1 MPTTEKLRNKLMA
14 KLTEL
19 FQLDQPDLD
28 FGFYRIMQAKAQQ
41 VKSFIDKDLL
51 QIIEDAFGQVDEGRK
66 TELTAA
72 YENVVREAREEYG
85 AAEPEKTPKAIK
97 AKAALDALRDGATA
111 ESDVYDHLYR
121 FFERYYDEGDFISRR
136 YYARENAG
144 KAAPFA
150 IPYNGEEVKLHWANA
165 DQYYIKTAEYFSNYS
180 FDITQAAEIRKMSDG
195 EKVLNGIPEK
205 TLKVHFRIVDASE
218 GEHGNVKAAEDKKR
232 FFILHEENPIE
243 FNETQELVIN
253 FEYKALPGGK
263 NAVDADTEKAL
274 KEKFGK
280 SLNKGDMPNLA
291 IAARVIEALETTDG
305 HRWTRI
311 SKDGE
316 KICVNLCESV
326 VKNYLTVLRFAAP
339 TDKISN
345 RPLLAKYINQYT
357 ARNTM
362 DYFIHKNLGAFLKRE
377 LDFYIKNEMMH
388 LDDIENADAPAVEN
402 YLAKLKVI
410 RKIATKLIDFLA
422 QLEDFQKKLWLKK
435 KFVTETNYCITLD
448 RIFSMENGELTIDN
462 EGKWLLEQIANNDAQ
477 IQEWIKLSFIED
489 NEIEDL
495 KKWMQGIIDNGKLTM
510 DNGDTDLFGNP
521 DPKLSTIHS
530 PFSIH
535 LVLDTAFFS
544 SDFKAKLIASIE
556 DFDEQCDGLLIH
568 SENFQALNLLQERY
582 REQVKCVYID
592 PPYNTGGDDFLYKDS
607 YQHSS
612 WLSLITDRL
621 VSSEKLIQECGS
633 IAVSI
638 DLKEFDKTIS
648 LLDTVFS
655 EESRKNLITVK
666 RGSAT
671 GAKVINPGTINI
683 SEFVLSYSKN
693 PKEWAPEKAYRQK
706 AYDNRYG
713 TIIINF
719 EEPFANWEFESV
731 LDAFSNYYE
740 LPKSQLKKHFGLEYE
755 EKLQSFVVENAH
767 RIIQFVSLDENSVSQ
782 DAVTLKKQ
790 SLKNRDKIFH
800 LERDGKND
808 YYIRNGKAIIFYKDR
823 LIQIGESLVPGEPVS
838 DIWDDVLPNDLH
850 NEGGVNLRKGKKPE
864 KLIHRLI
871 EMGSRENE
879 LVMDFFMGSG
889 TTGAVSFKSKRKWL
903 GIEYSDY
910 FDVVTL
916 KRLKLTLFGD
926 KSGVSEMTMWKG
938 GGCFKYLRLESYE
951 DTLNNLEFDKIPA
964 RDKVMEQNDSLR
976 EDYMLH
982 YMLDVETRGSQS
994 LLNIDNFANPTAYTL
1009 KVKKPGSDEQVTQ
1022 NIDLIETFNYLLG
1035 LRLENMAAPQ
1045 TFTAGF
1051 TRKPDPELP
1060 EDQHTKLVVDGQIKQ
1075 VNHRF
1080 TQIDTDKE
1088 QEKNNPCSSVSICGS
1103 KEKIWWF
1110 RKLEGWVPA
1119 DPMNPNNGQKERVLI
1134 VWRKLT
1140 GNLEE
1145 DNLMLDEWFEK
1156 YRISTHDFEYDTIY
1170 VNGSNNLPNL
1180 KKDDENWKV
1189 RLIEEEFHKR
1199 MWEME

>member
-19 FQLDQPDLD
+19 FQLDQPGLD

-66 TELTAA
+66 SELAA
-72 YENVVREAREEYG
+72 AVE
-85 AAEPEKTPKAIK
+85 KAIQTAKDFGAPNPEETEPVKK
-97 AKAALDALRDGATA
+97 ARAALDALRDGATA

-232 FFILHEENPIE
+232 FFILHEENPVE
-243 FNETQELVIN
+243 FNDADELVIN
-253 FEYKALPGGK
+253 FEYKALPGG
-263 NAVDADTEKAL
+263 NNNVDTDTEKAL

-280 SLNKGDMPNLA
+280 ILNKGDMPNLA
-291 IAARVIEALETTDG
+291 IAEKVIEAASG
-305 HRWTRI
+305 
-311 SKDGE
+311 SE
-316 KICVNLCESV
+316 KAKE
-326 VKNYLTVLRFAAP
+326 YLSSLGLHAP

-357 ARNTM
+357 ARNTC
-362 DYFIHKNLGAFLKRE
+362 DYFIHKDLSGFLKRE
-377 LDFYIKNEMMH
+377 LDFYIKNEVMH

-448 RIFSMENGELTIDN
+448 RVPEELYGE
-462 EGKWLLEQIANNDAQ
+462 IACNDAQ
-477 IQEWIKLSFIED
+477 REEWVKLFAIDEIKATD
-489 NEIEDL
+489 GDL
-495 KKWMQGIIDNGKLTM
+495 IDSGKPGYSVPLT
-510 DNGDTDLFGNP
+510 TDFLKAN
-521 DPKLSTIHS
+521 DK
-530 PFSIH
+530 

-544 SDFKAKLIASIE
+544 PEFKAKLIASIE

-592 PPYNTGGDDFLYKDS
+592 PPYNTEKKDFTYKDG
-607 YQHSS
+607 YKGSS
-612 WLSLITDRL
+612 WLSFMRDRIAHSTPLCYKDGILFSNIDENELFDYHILLVEIFGSDNFLGDWIWQNKKGGGNDSTYLAVEHEYIKSFAVNKACAKPFFQPYKDEYLKRYKETDEQGKFYWDTFKRKSGKQYYPITCPDGTVMEFDHLGNPISWLRSEARFKSDIEEGEIKFEKKTDGWSILFKQRLPEGKKPRSILTDLGTTGTGNDEQLDMFSKILFSNPKPKQL
-621 VSSEKLIQECGS
+621 VSEI
-633 IAVSI
+633 
-638 DLKEFDKTIS
+638 IS
-648 LLDTVFS
+648 YPNS
-655 EESRKNLITVK
+655 NS
-666 RGSAT
+666 
-671 GAKVINPGTINI
+671 
-683 SEFVLSYSKN
+683 
-693 PKEWAPEKAYRQK
+693 
-706 AYDNRYG
+706 
-713 TIIINF
+713 
-719 EEPFANWEFESV
+719 SV
-731 LDAFSNYYE
+731 LD
-740 LPKSQLKKHFGLEYE
+740 
-755 EKLQSFVVENAH
+755 
-767 RIIQFVSLDENSVSQ
+767 
-782 DAVTLKKQ
+782 
-790 SLKNRDKIFH
+790 
-800 LERDGKND
+800 
-808 YYIRNGKAIIFYKDR
+808 
-823 LIQIGESLVPGEPVS
+823 
-838 DIWDDVLPNDLH
+838 
-850 NEGGVNLRKGKKPE
+850 
-864 KLIHRLI
+864 
-871 EMGSRENE
+871 
-879 LVMDFFMGSG
+879 FFAGSG
-889 TTGAVSFKSKRKWL
+889 TTGHAVINLNREDNGNRKYIL
-903 GIEYSDY
+903 VEMGGY
-910 FDVVTL
+910 FDTVT
-916 KRLKLTLFGD
+916 KPRITKVIYSPDWKNGKPTSRD
-926 KSGVSEMTMWKG
+926 KGISH
-938 GGCFKYLRLESYE
+938 CFKYIRLESYE
-951 DTLNNLEFDKIPA
+951 DTLNNLVFDENPVRGKAIESNP
-964 RDKVMEQNDSLR
+964 SLK
-976 EDYMLH
+976 EDYMLR
-982 YMLDVETRGSQS
+982 YLLNVETRGSQS
-994 LLNIDNFANPTAYTL
+994 LLNIDAFADPCAYAL
-1009 KVKKPGSDEQVTQ
+1009 VVKKPGSDEQVTQ
-1022 NIDLIETFNYLLG
+1022 HIDLIETFNYLLG

-1045 TFTAGF
+1045 TFTASF

-1060 EDQHTKLVVDGQIKQ
+1060 EDQHTKLVVDG
-1075 VNHRF
+1075 
-1080 TQIDTDKE
+1080 
-1088 QEKNNPCSSVSICGS
+1088 
-1103 KEKIWWF
+1103 KIQQADDGKWWF

-1119 DPMNPNNGQKERVLI
+1119 DSMNPNNGQKERVLI

-1156 YRISTHDFEYDTIY
+1156 YRISTRDFEYDTIY

-1189 RLIEEEFHKR
+1189 RLIEEEFHKK
-1199 MWEME
+1199 MWEVGGKA

>member
-66 TELTAA
+66 AELAA
-72 YENVVREAREEYG
+72 AVE
-85 AAEPEKTPKAIK
+85 KAIQTAKDFGAPNPEETEPVKK

-136 YYARENAG
+136 YYARENAT

-165 DQYYIKTAEYFSNYS
+165 DQYYIKTTEYFSNYS

-232 FFILHEENPIE
+232 FFILHEENPVE
-243 FNETQELVIN
+243 FNDADELVIN

-263 NAVDADTEKAL
+263 NDVDADTEKAL

-291 IAARVIEALETTDG
+291 IAEKVIEAIEDLINRESREI
-305 HRWTRI
+305 HEN
-311 SKDGE
+311 KEE
-316 KICVNLCESV
+316 KFRDFGVFRGSEYIAA
-326 VKNYLTVLRFAAP
+326 LRLAAP

-357 ARNTM
+357 ARNTC
-362 DYFIHKNLGAFLKRE
+362 DYFIHKDLSGFLKRE
-377 LDFYIKNEMMH
+377 LDFYIKNEVMH

-448 RIFSMENGELTIDN
+448 RVPEELYEEIAGNEKQYEEWEKLGFIDLENHEKH
-462 EGKWLLEQIANNDAQ
+462 EKHE
-477 IQEWIKLSFIED
+477 K
-489 NEIEDL
+489 
-495 KKWMQGIIDNGKLTM
+495 
-510 DNGDTDLFGNP
+510 DLFEASKE
-521 DPKLSTIHS
+521 DEPKFQSGKFSCLSCLS
-530 PFSIH
+530 WLKENDK

-544 SDFKAKLIASIE
+544 PDFKARLIASIE

-621 VSSEKLIQECGS
+621 VSSEKFIQQCGS

-648 LLDTVFS
+648 LLDTVFG
-655 EESRKNLITVK
+655 EESRKNLITIK

-671 GAKVINPGTINI
+671 GAKVINPGAINI

-693 PKEWAPEKAYRQK
+693 AKEWAPEKAYRQK
-706 AYDNRYG
+706 GYDNRYG
-713 TIIINF
+713 SIIPNIDQHYSQ
-719 EEPFANWEFESV
+719 WVFESV
-731 LDAFSNYYE
+731 LDNFSK
-740 LPKSQLKKHFGLEYE
+740 LKGIKKSQLKKILGDKYE
-755 EKLQSFVVENAH
+755 EELQDFVIENAD
-767 RIIQFVSLDENSVSQ
+767 RIIRFASLDENSISQ
-782 DAVTLKKQ
+782 EAVALKKK
-790 SLKNRDKIFH
+790 SKRDPKKIFH
-800 LERDGKND
+800 LPRDEKND
-808 YYIRNGKAIIFYKDR
+808 YYILNGNGILFYKDR
-823 LIQIGESLVPGEPVS
+823 LIQIGENLVPGEPVS

-850 NEGGVNLRKGKKPE
+850 NEGGVSLRKGKKPE
-864 KLIHRLI
+864 KLIHRII
-871 EMGSRENE
+871 EMGARKDE

-889 TTGAVSFKSKRKWL
+889 TSGAVSLKSKRKWI
-903 GIEYSDY
+903 GIEHSDY
-910 FDVVTL
+910 FDLITL

-926 KSGVSEMTMWKG
+926 KSGVTELTMWKG
-938 GGCFKYLRLESYE
+938 GGCFKYIRLESYE
-951 DTLNNLEFDKIPA
+951 DTLNNLVFDDNPVRNETIKSNP
-964 RDKVMEQNDSLR
+964 SLK
-976 EDYMLH
+976 EDYMLR
-982 YMLDVETRGSQS
+982 YLLNVETRGSQS
-994 LLNIDNFANPTAYTL
+994 LLNIDAFADPTAYAL
-1009 KVKKPGSDEQVTQ
+1009 VVKKPGSDEQVKQ
-1022 NIDLIETFNYLLG
+1022 HIDLIETFNYLLG

-1045 TFTAGF
+1045 TFTASF
-1051 TRKPDPELP
+1051 TRQPDPELP
-1060 EDQHTKLVVDGQIKQ
+1060 EDQHTKLVVDG
-1075 VNHRF
+1075 
-1080 TQIDTDKE
+1080 
-1088 QEKNNPCSSVSICGS
+1088 
-1103 KEKIWWF
+1103 KIQQTADGKWWF

-1156 YRISTHDFEYDTIY
+1156 YRISTRDFEYDTIY

-1189 RLIEEEFHKR
+1189 RLIEEEFHKK
-1199 MWEME
+1199 MWEVE

>member
-1 MPTTEKLRNKLMA
+1 MPTTEKLRNKLMT

-66 TELTAA
+66 VELAA
-72 YENVVREAREEYG
+72 AVE
-85 AAEPEKTPKAIK
+85 KAIQTAKDFGALNPEETEPVKK
-97 AKAALDALRDGATA
+97 AKVALDALRDGATA

-136 YYARENAG
+136 YYGRENAG

-195 EKVLNGIPEK
+195 EKVLNGIPKK
-205 TLKVHFRIVDASE
+205 TLKVHFRIVEASE

-232 FFILHEENPIE
+232 FFILHEENPVE

-263 NAVDADTEKAL
+263 NDVDADTEKAL

-291 IAARVIEALETTDG
+291 IAAKVIEAA
-305 HRWTRI
+305 
-311 SKDGE
+311 SVSE
-316 KICVNLCESV
+316 KAKE
-326 VKNYLTVLRFAAP
+326 YLSALGLHAP

-357 ARNTM
+357 ARNTC
-362 DYFIHKNLGAFLKRE
+362 DYFIHKDLSGFLKRE
-377 LDFYIKNEMMH
+377 LDFYIKNEVMH

-448 RIFSMENGELTIDN
+448 RVPEELY
-462 EGKWLLEQIANNDAQ
+462 EEIALNDAQ
-477 IQEWIKLSFIED
+477 REEWIKLFAIDEITASDGDLLKTGAPGYSVPMTIEF
-489 NEIEDL
+489 L
-495 KKWMQGIIDNGKLTM
+495 KANDK
-510 DNGDTDLFGNP
+510 
-521 DPKLSTIHS
+521 
-530 PFSIH
+530 

-544 SDFKAKLIASIE
+544 SDFKARLIASIE

-592 PPYNTGGDDFLYKDS
+592 PPYNAQSSEILYKNS
-607 YQHSS
+607 YKHSS
-612 WLSLITDRL
+612 WLSLILNRVDVSKKLLMKNFVYVTAIDEVENMKLGLMYENTFPLCENATISVVHNPTGQQGNNFSFTHEFAHFIYPQKQPLIGLEDREDKL
-621 VSSEKLIQECGS
+621 RESQPDIRPLRNVSSG
-633 IAVSI
+633 
-638 DLKEFDKTIS
+638 
-648 LLDTVFS
+648 
-655 EESRKNLITVK
+655 KNHL
-666 RGSAT
+666 RGSAANCFYPILIKD
-671 GAKVINPGTINI
+671 GNIVGFGNVCADDFHPEGINVIRDDGIIEIYPIDPSNVESKWVFARDTVESIFSELSAEYNSKKSQWDIIRKKTKFRYKSLWSDKRYSANSWGSVILNQILPDNPFT
-683 SEFVLSYSKN
+683 Y
-693 PKEWAPEKAYRQK
+693 PKSLYTVKDCIDAGLTNQSFG
-706 AYDNRYG
+706 D
-713 TIIINF
+713 
-719 EEPFANWEFESV
+719 V
-731 LDAFSNYYE
+731 LD
-740 LPKSQLKKHFGLEYE
+740 
-755 EKLQSFVVENAH
+755 
-767 RIIQFVSLDENSVSQ
+767 
-782 DAVTLKKQ
+782 
-790 SLKNRDKIFH
+790 
-800 LERDGKND
+800 
-808 YYIRNGKAIIFYKDR
+808 
-823 LIQIGESLVPGEPVS
+823 
-838 DIWDDVLPNDLH
+838 
-850 NEGGVNLRKGKKPE
+850 
-864 KLIHRLI
+864 
-871 EMGSRENE
+871 
-879 LVMDFFMGSG
+879 FFAGSG
-889 TTGAVSFKSKRKWL
+889 TTGHAVILLNRKD
-903 GIEYSDY
+903 GGTRKYSLVEMGDY
-910 FDVVTL
+910 FNTVTRPRIT
-916 KRLKLTLFGD
+916 KVIYSSD
-926 KSGVSEMTMWKG
+926 WKNG
-938 GGCFKYLRLESYE
+938 KPASRDTGISNCFKYLRLESYE
-951 DTLNNLEFDKIPA
+951 DTLNNLVFDENPVRGKAIESNP
-964 RDKVMEQNDSLR
+964 SLK
-976 EDYMLH
+976 EDYMLR
-982 YMLDVETRGSQS
+982 YLLNVETRGSQS
-994 LLNIDNFANPTAYTL
+994 LLNIDAFADPTAYAL
-1009 KVKKPGSDEQVTQ
+1009 VVKRPGSDEQVKQ
-1022 NIDLIETFNYLLG
+1022 HIDLIETFNYLLG

-1045 TFTAGF
+1045 TFTASF
-1051 TRKPDPELP
+1051 TRQPDPELP
-1060 EDQHTKLVVDGQIKQ
+1060 EDQHTKLVVNGKIQQTADGK
-1075 VNHRF
+1075 
-1080 TQIDTDKE
+1080 
-1088 QEKNNPCSSVSICGS
+1088 
-1103 KEKIWWF
+1103 WWF

-1156 YRISTHDFEYDTIY
+1156 YRISTRDFEYDTIY

-1189 RLIEEEFHKR
+1189 RLIEEEFHKK
-1199 MWEME
+1199 MWEVGGKA

>member
-66 TELTAA
+66 AELAA
-72 YENVVREAREEYG
+72 AVE
-85 AAEPEKTPKAIK
+85 KAIQTAKDFGAPNPEETEPVKK

-195 EKVLNGIPEK
+195 EKVLNGIPKK

-218 GEHGNVKAAEDKKR
+218 GEHGNVKAAEGNKR
-232 FFILHEENPIE
+232 FFILHEETPVE
-243 FNETQELVIN
+243 FNDADELVIN

-263 NAVDADTEKAL
+263 NDVDADTEKAL

-291 IAARVIEALETTDG
+291 IAAKVIEAASG
-305 HRWTRI
+305 
-311 SKDGE
+311 SE
-316 KICVNLCESV
+316 KAKE
-326 VKNYLTVLRFAAP
+326 YLSALGLHAP

-357 ARNTM
+357 ARNTC
-362 DYFIHKNLGAFLKRE
+362 DYFIHKDLSGFLKRE
-377 LDFYIKNEMMH
+377 LDFYIKNEVMH

-448 RIFSMENGELTIDN
+448 RINPDLFPE
-462 EGKWLLEQIANNDAQ
+462 IASNDAQ
-477 IQEWIKLSFIED
+477 FAEWVKLGFIEED
-489 NEIEDL
+489 EIEEIRGLLTADL
-495 KKWMQGIIDNGKLTM
+495 RFESEEEFKLEAEP
-510 DNGDTDLFGNP
+510 NNQQSKIKNLKF
-521 DPKLSTIHS
+521 
-530 PFSIH
+530 

-592 PPYNTGGDDFLYKDS
+592 PPYNTGDDGFVYKDA

-612 WLSLITDRL
+612 WSTLMHDRL
-621 VSSEKLIQECGS
+621 SKAKNHIQENGWLF
-633 IAVSI
+633 ISI
-638 DLKEFDKTIS
+638 DEREHHR
-648 LLDTVFS
+648 LLCIVEEVFGPNIVS
-655 EESRKNLITVK
+655 TITVK
-666 RGSAT
+666 MSHLSGMKMSNVDRKPPKIKEYLVMVAANTELSRIIPEYERADWHDVFDRYT
-671 GAKVINPGTINI
+671 GFLDIDETNPQKCEKWVRVNLKKKAKSVGVDIDNKV
-683 SEFVLSYSKN
+683 EFE
-693 PKEWAPEKAYRQK
+693 EWAIQHAQRIFRTAVNDSADIKNTPK
-706 AYDNRYG
+706 DNVFRK
-713 TIIINF
+713 IITPTGLTKFVYNK
-719 EEPFANWEFESV
+719 EEVLFAST
-731 LDAFSNYYE
+731 Y
-740 LPKSQLKKHFGLEYE
+740 LKE
-755 EKLQSFVVENAH
+755 
-767 RIIQFVSLDENSVSQ
+767 I
-782 DAVTLKKQ
+782 
-790 SLKNRDKIFH
+790 
-800 LERDGKND
+800 DGKN
-808 YYIRNGKAIIFYKDR
+808 
-823 LIQIGESLVPGEPVS
+823 VPAKILS
-838 DIWDDVLPNDLH
+838 DIWIDIGINNLH
-850 NEGGVNLRKGKKPE
+850 NEGGIQFQNGKKPL
-864 KLIHRLI
+864 KLIERVIKMAVSDDGLI
-871 EMGSRENE
+871 
-879 LVMDFFMGSG
+879 LDFFSGSG
-889 TTGAVSFKSKRKWL
+889 STAHAVMSLNQKLNTKKKFVCIELGDHFNYVLLNRIKKVAFSKDWL
-903 GIEYSDY
+903 
-910 FDVVTL
+910 L
-916 KRLKLTLFGD
+916 D
-926 KSGVSEMTMWKG
+926 KPTSKIGQTV
-938 GGCFKYLRLESYE
+938 FVKYIRLESYE
-951 DTLNNLEFDKIPA
+951 DTLNNLVFDDNPVRKKAIESNQTL
-964 RDKVMEQNDSLR
+964 K
-976 EDYMLH
+976 EDYMLR
-982 YMLDVETRGSQS
+982 YLLDVETRGSQS
-994 LLNIDNFANPTAYTL
+994 LLNIDAFADPTAYAL
-1009 KVKKPGSDEQVTQ
+1009 VVKKPGSDEQVKQ
-1022 NIDLIETFNYLLG
+1022 HIDLIETFNYLLG

-1045 TFTAGF
+1045 TFTASF

-1060 EDQHTKLVVDGQIKQ
+1060 EDQHTKLVVDG
-1075 VNHRF
+1075 
-1080 TQIDTDKE
+1080 
-1088 QEKNNPCSSVSICGS
+1088 
-1103 KEKIWWF
+1103 KIQQTAEGKWWF

-1145 DNLMLDEWFEK
+1145 DNLMLDEWFTK
-1156 YRISTHDFEYDTIY
+1156 YRISTRDFEYDTIY

-1189 RLIEEEFHKR
+1189 RLIEEEFHKK
-1199 MWEME
+1199 MWEVGGEA